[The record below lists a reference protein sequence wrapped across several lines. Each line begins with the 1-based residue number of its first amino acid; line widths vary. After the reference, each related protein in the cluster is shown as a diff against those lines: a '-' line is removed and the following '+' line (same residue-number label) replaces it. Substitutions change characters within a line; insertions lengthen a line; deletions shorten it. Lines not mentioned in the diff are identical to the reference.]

1 MQFTVAING
10 AFSNH
15 IFSPFTR
22 RISQMGFY
30 ERGTKKSLYDHCK
43 VALETIQ
50 NGFVF
55 CQSFRGKKKKNHCHL
70 VNGKLQR

>member
-1 MQFTVAING
+1 
-10 AFSNH
+10 
-15 IFSPFTR
+15 
-22 RISQMGFY
+22 MGFY
-30 ERGTKKSLYDHCK
+30 EKGTKKSLYDHCK

-55 CQSFRGKKKKNHCHL
+55 CQSFRGKKNHCHL